1 MSDDRHILRVEDLKI
16 YFGSG
21 VDEVRAVDGVSF
33 NLNRG
38 EIVAL
43 VGESGSGKSLSA
55 LALTRITPRAALIKG
70 GRVLFKDLDLMQC
83 NEDEL
88 RMYRG
93 RRISYIFQE
102 PMSSFNPVFTIG
114 AQIKEAL
121 YIHKREAASS
131 EEVTALLEKVQ
142 LPPQHMH
149 KYPHEMSGGQL
160 QRCMIAMALASSP
173 DILVADE
180 PTTALDVTIQREI
193 LELIVKLC
201 KEEQLSILMITHNFG
216 VVSAV
221 ADRVYVLRRGVVV
234 EEGVKEQVLY
244 NPRDAYT
251 KKLLGA
257 VPQLPKKD

>member
-1 MSDDRHILRVEDLKI
+1 MSENREILRVEDLKI

-21 VDEVRAVDGVSF
+21 DDEVRAVDGVSF
-33 NLNRG
+33 HINRG

-55 LALTRITPRAALIKG
+55 LALTRITPRAALLKG
-70 GRVLFKDLDLMQC
+70 GRVLFKDMDLMQHT
-83 NEDEL
+83 EDEL

-93 RRISYIFQE
+93 RHISYIFQE

-114 AQIKEAL
+114 EQIKEVL
-121 YIHKREAASS
+121 MIHKRSAASS
-131 EEVTALLEKVQ
+131 EEVGSLLDKVLLSPQ
-142 LPPQHMH
+142 LMH
-149 KYPHEMSGGQL
+149 KFPHEMSGGPF
-160 QRCMIAMALASSP
+160 QRCMIALALASAP
-173 DILVADE
+173 DLLVADE

-201 KEEQLSILMITHNFG
+201 REEQLSILMITHNFG

-221 ADRVYVLRRGVVV
+221 ADRVYVLRKGVVV

-244 NPRDAYT
+244 SPKDAYT
-251 KKLLGA
+251 KKLLRA
-257 VPQLPKKD
+257 VPQLPK